1 MELPTGCQYRSLTNN
16 KFRNDNGWGGISC
29 ALICAIP
36 IVAIICD
43 TVKKVFEMKYKKEER
58 KEYEYGKDL
67 CSK

>member
-1 MELPTGCQYRSLTNN
+1 MNQNYIKMNMN
-16 KFRNDNGWGGISC
+16 WGGISC

>member
-1 MELPTGCQYRSLTNN
+1 M
-16 KFRNDNGWGGISC
+16 DWGGISC

-43 TVKKVFEMKYKKEER
+43 TVKKVFEMKYKIEDR